1 MAPTMFERYG
11 GFVIVR
17 KIVSEFYDR
26 VLVSD
31 RLQRFFV
38 DTDMRLLID
47 HQTKFIASLMGGP
60 AAYTDDV
67 LRRVHQGLGI
77 TPDDFAET
85 AALLR
90 ETLEDFDVAP
100 HDVDQVCRAFERRKS
115 CIVTAAA
122 A

>member
-1 MAPTMFERYG
+1 MTSSMFDRYG
-11 GFVIVR
+11 GFATVR
-17 KIVSEFYDR
+17 KIVSAFYEK
-26 VLVSD
+26 VLESD
-31 RLQRFFV
+31 RLQHFFAT
-38 DTDMRLLID
+38 TDMRTLID
-47 HQTKFIASLMGGP
+47 HQTKFISSLMGGP

-77 TPDDFAET
+77 SHADFAES

-90 ETLEDFDVAP
+90 ETLEGFDVAP
-100 HDVDQVCRAFERRKS
+100 HDIDQICHAFERRRS